1 MNASALLRLTL
12 LLLLPLVFGG
22 CATEAANS
30 ITVAPEVSSQIEVQN
45 SGLHSECEIIG
56 GGAVLYEDKLLSTY
70 VVLKSRLDVKQSLE
84 GRWSWED
91 AQGYPIKAN
100 RAWKT
105 VFVNALEEKKV
116 EGRAP
121 GPLAVLGK
129 YELRYHSGETN
140 D

>member
-1 MNASALLRLTL
+1 MNTLRFL
-12 LLLLPLVFGG
+12 LLSLPFLFLG
-22 CATEAANS
+22 CASQAANS

-70 VVLKSRLDVKQSLE
+70 VSLKSRLDVKQRLE

-91 AQGYPIKAN
+91 AQGYPMKVN

-121 GPLAVLGK
+121 GPMAVIGR
-129 YELRYHSGETN
+129 YELRYHSGEN
-140 D
+140 NE

>member
-1 MNASALLRLTL
+1 MTTLRLL
-12 LLLLPLVFGG
+12 LISIPFLFLG
-22 CATEAANS
+22 CATQAANS
-30 ITVAPEVSSQIEVQN
+30 ITVAPEASSQIEVLN
-45 SGLHSECEIIG
+45 SALHDDCEIKG
-56 GGAVLYEDKLLSTY
+56 GSAVLYEDKLLSTF
-70 VVLKSRLDVKQSLE
+70 VILQSHLDEKITLE

-105 VFVNALEEKKV
+105 IFVNAQEEQKV

-121 GPLAVLGK
+121 GPLAVSGK

-140 D
+140 

>member
-1 MNASALLRLTL
+1 MNTLRLL
-12 LLLLPLVFGG
+12 FLSIPFLFLG
-22 CATEAANS
+22 CATQAANS
-30 ITVAPEVSSQIEVQN
+30 ITVAPDVSSQIEVFN
-45 SGLHSECEIIG
+45 SGLHDDCEITSG
-56 GGAVLYEDKLLSTY
+56 SALYEDKLLSTH
-70 VVLKSRLDVKQSLE
+70 VTLQSHLDEKIALE

-105 VFVNALEEKKV
+105 VFVNAQEERKI
-116 EGRAP
+116 EGLAP
-121 GPLAVLGK
+121 GPQAISGK